1 MIGLVLFEDATSA
14 VVGGGLVGSLFF
26 TEIAGADWSE
36 KAGAR
41 PFICWELSI
50 LGIHES

>member
-14 VVGGGLVGSLFF
+14 VVGGDSFV

-36 KAGAR
+36 EAGAC